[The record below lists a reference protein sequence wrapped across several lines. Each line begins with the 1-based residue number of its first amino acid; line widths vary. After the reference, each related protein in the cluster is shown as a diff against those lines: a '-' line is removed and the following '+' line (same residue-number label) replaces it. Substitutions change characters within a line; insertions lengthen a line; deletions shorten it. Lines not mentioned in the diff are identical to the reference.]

1 MAPLYARYIPPKT
14 KPVDHAPAPPQAG
27 SEPAEET
34 TIKTKLQRNGER
46 ENTTKRRR
54 SHEEEATRKKKKIRK
69 SEQDRDAQ
77 NADEKKEKVKK
88 VKKEKHTAVLSKF
101 EKATGRAQE
110 QISTADQPADQAV
123 GAEAAVLHDL
133 TPLPQPPRVPTP
145 EYVPSFSSLPKW
157 LSKPIFVSPTTTTP
171 FVDLPLHPRTT
182 SHLARKGYT
191 EAFAVQSALLPLL
204 LPPSS
209 DADPPLGDICV
220 SAPTGSGKTL
230 AYMLPMIESLRNRI
244 VTKLRG
250 VIVVPTRELVTQA
263 LNTATL
269 CAASSGLKI
278 GTAVGYQSFTTE
290 QATLVKKGRRYDP
303 EAWVELQEKAKRR
316 RDSVLGRSSDSEDE
330 SEERILDDVLYMLHG
345 HVPEYAANVDI
356 LVCTPGRLVEH
367 LKSTTGFTLDD
378 VEWLVIDEADRL
390 LDQSFQEWVEVVL
403 GALSSSKMDARQM
416 FLYKTRRVQEQRHVR
431 KIILSATMT
440 KDVNKLTSLRLR
452 RPRMVIVKGVEEQSS
467 PKNGEE
473 QPVTETSSFANE
485 DRESFEL
492 PITLQEYAVP
502 VGDGAE
508 KPLCLL
514 KLLQTR
520 ILEAHAQRTRTDNEN
535 GNATVDNPDD
545 TDPSSD
551 SDDSLSS
558 ASTSSSSSDAEFES
572 DSLSNASDNSSSDR
586 DRLDDADIESSLPVP
601 PPKQVVTIPN
611 VKTVL
616 VFASNTDSATRLA
629 HLLSTLYPSYAS
641 KISTLTK
648 STSRASQIPQSSR
661 ILISTDRASRGLD
674 LSSLTHVINYDVPR
688 SLKSYVHRVG
698 RTARAGRV
706 GEAWTLFDEREG
718 RWFWNE
724 IARAKNLGR
733 SVVSKG
739 VQRVKVEVPT
749 GEEGAE
755 LRDRYG
761 RVLQEM
767 KEVVAGGRGRNAQGT

>member
-14 KPVDHAPAPPQAG
+14 KPVDHASAPPQTA
-27 SEPAEET
+27 SEPAEESA
-34 TIKTKLQRNGER
+34 IKTKLQRNGER
-46 ENTTKRRR
+46 KNTTKRKR
-54 SHEEEATRKKKKIRK
+54 SHEEEATRKKKKTRK
-69 SEQDRDAQ
+69 PEQDIGAQ
-77 NADEKKEKVKK
+77 DPDEEKEK
-88 VKKEKHTAVLSKF
+88 VKKEKHTTVLDKF
-101 EKATGRAQE
+101 EKARGRAQE
-110 QISTADQPADQAV
+110 QTSTADQPADQAV

-133 TPLPQPPRVPTP
+133 TPLPQPPRAPTP
-145 EYVPSFSSLPKW
+145 EYVPTFSSLPEW

-182 SHLARKGYT
+182 SHLAKKGYT

-204 LPPSS
+204 LPRSS

-250 VIVVPTRELVTQA
+250 IIVVPTRELVTQA

-269 CAASSGLKI
+269 CASSSGLKI
-278 GTAVGYQSFTTE
+278 GTAVGYQSFATE
-290 QATLVKKGRRYDP
+290 QAALVKKGRRYDP
-303 EAWVELQEKAKRR
+303 EAWAKLLEKAKRR
-316 RDSVLGRSSDSEDE
+316 RDSVLGKSSDSEDE
-330 SEERILDDVLYMLHG
+330 SEERILDDAVYMPRE

-356 LVCTPGRLVEH
+356 LICTPGRLVEH
-367 LKSTTGFTLDD
+367 LNSTTGFTLDD

-390 LDQSFQEWVEVVL
+390 LDQSFQEWVEAVL
-403 GALSSSKMDARQM
+403 GALSSPRMDARQM
-416 FLYKTRRVQEQRHVR
+416 FLYKTRRIQEQRYVR

-452 RPRMVIVKGVEEQSS
+452 RPRMVIVKGVEEQPSA
-467 PKNGEE
+467 KNGEE
-473 QPVTETSSFANE
+473 EAVTEKSSFANE

-492 PITLQEYAVP
+492 PITLREYAVP

-508 KPLCLL
+508 KPLFLL

-520 ILEAHAQRTRTDNEN
+520 IFEAHAQRTRIDNED
-535 GNATVDNPDD
+535 GNATVDNSDD

-558 ASTSSSSSDAEFES
+558 ASTSSSSSDAEFDS
-572 DSLSNASDNSSSDR
+572 DSLSNASDSSSGDR
-586 DRLDDADIESSLPVP
+586 NRLDDADTEPSSPVP
-601 PPKQVVTIPN
+601 PPKQVATVPN
-611 VKTVL
+611 IKTVL

-641 KISTLTK
+641 KISILTK
-648 STSRASQIPQSSR
+648 STSRVSQIPQSSR

-674 LSSLTHVINYDVPR
+674 LSSLTHVVNYDVPR

-733 SVVSKG
+733 SVASKG

-767 KEVVAGGRGRNAQGT
+767 KEVVAGGRGRNAQGP

>member
-1 MAPLYARYIPPKT
+1 
-14 KPVDHAPAPPQAG
+14 
-27 SEPAEET
+27 
-34 TIKTKLQRNGER
+34 
-46 ENTTKRRR
+46 
-54 SHEEEATRKKKKIRK
+54 
-69 SEQDRDAQ
+69 
-77 NADEKKEKVKK
+77 
-88 VKKEKHTAVLSKF
+88 
-101 EKATGRAQE
+101 
-110 QISTADQPADQAV
+110 
-123 GAEAAVLHDL
+123 
-133 TPLPQPPRVPTP
+133 
-145 EYVPSFSSLPKW
+145 
-157 LSKPIFVSPTTTTP
+157 
-171 FVDLPLHPRTT
+171 
-182 SHLARKGYT
+182 
-191 EAFAVQSALLPLL
+191 
-204 LPPSS
+204 
-209 DADPPLGDICV
+209 
-220 SAPTGSGKTL
+220 
-230 AYMLPMIESLRNRI
+230 MLPMIESLRNRI

-674 LSSLTHVINYDVPR
+674 LSSLTHVINYDVP
-688 SLKSYVHRVG
+688 
-698 RTARAGRV
+698 
-706 GEAWTLFDEREG
+706 
-718 RWFWNE
+718 
-724 IARAKNLGR
+724 
-733 SVVSKG
+733 
-739 VQRVKVEVPT
+739 
-749 GEEGAE
+749 
-755 LRDRYG
+755 
-761 RVLQEM
+761 
-767 KEVVAGGRGRNAQGT
+767 